1 MGLITF
7 RNNMNIKEINNCFID
22 AIYVLS
28 LYSQN
33 NRDLNN
39 EIKMAWQQAEKN
51 IKRKWKSY
59 HLNLK

>member
-1 MGLITF
+1 
-7 RNNMNIKEINNCFID
+7 MNIKEINNCFID

-39 EIKMAWQQAEKN
+39 EIKMAWKQAEKN